1 MKRSHQESPIIRTH
15 KRKSNMKK
23 TYIAPKT
30 LSVKVETLNPIAAS
44 GVTVN
49 FAPTTEGDYN
59 GEFYSKKH
67 YDVWADDEE

>member
-1 MKRSHQESPIIRTH
+1 
-15 KRKSNMKK
+15 MKK

-44 GVTVN
+44 VQSVQ
-49 FAPTTEGDYN
+49 FDTTGRDYD

>member
-1 MKRSHQESPIIRTH
+1 
-15 KRKSNMKK
+15 MKK

-44 GVTVN
+44 VQNIKIDNSG
-49 FAPTTEGDYN
+49 PDYG